1 MSEKKKAIGNGPL
14 NAQKAFNVGMKE
26 VPLWAIATFFVVT
39 TFVFFS
45 SQIFGSSFFW
55 EDFVRY
61 VYPMQ
66 NFAAREGSYFNVP
79 FWNPYS
85 FSGMPF
91 FADLQ
96 TGFFYPFNRVLSL
109 FVDSDGHLSV
119 RALELVIILHFLIA
133 QFSMFFLARRWRI
146 SQAGSVIAAVSYSF
160 SAIMVCHAIHPMMVY
175 HLAWLPLVAV
185 FLTNAIQGASL
196 RQGAIGGMIFGMS
209 ALAGHPPTL
218 LYESVLLGALMVW
231 LVVGKVRDKETPNK
245 SIALSVAS
253 AISLFLIMAGI
264 FAVQLMPSEELA
276 GQSQRDQ
283 MSFDKATE
291 GSLQIEQLYTAAA
304 PHLFGT
310 IDGKSKAQ
318 TYYLKA
324 RDKFASYQ
332 YWETS
337 FYFGIVALILGL
349 YGAVCRWK
357 SLEGSFLVATAVLG
371 VLIALG
377 DNGFLYGLIYK
388 LPLFGSFRNPGRL
401 MFYTVFAMSL
411 LAGFGFDALAASAR
425 DKKQLVRIFFISGF
439 ALLIALLTLTG
450 TLPNTF
456 GAPQQSIETIITSG
470 RVAAGII
477 LLATLI
483 FILINKGTL
492 KPIFGGSLLAI
503 LAFVDLFV
511 ALSAFNQGSM
521 NPADAIKMDSN
532 LRSTLKPKSIND
544 IYRVNMR
551 IYQPIRYSA
560 MDDNQGIF
568 DKLFL
573 VEGYNPLV
581 LQRIATPFSN
591 RQNSLNMYN
600 VKYYIDVDSTVGKA
614 VFRENTTC
622 FRRAR
627 LLHADTVVSE
637 QDVPTVMTSGNFDFA
652 NKVVLDQ
659 DPGIALSGGKADSI
673 PSNVECISYENN
685 SFAYTVNASEASLL
699 VLSEIWYPA
708 WQAYL
713 DGKPVP
719 TLHANYSF
727 RAIAVPQG
735 THKVEMRYESKAY
748 SRGSMITSAAIAFAL
763 ALMVNFK
770 RFGKKK
776 TDVAA

>member
-1 MSEKKKAIGNGPL
+1 MSEKKKAPGHAPQ
-14 NAQKAFNVGMKE
+14 NAHQSLSVAIKE
-26 VPLWAIATFFVVT
+26 LPLWAIAAFFVIT

-45 SQIFGSSFFW
+45 SQITGSSFFW

-96 TGFFYPFNRVLSL
+96 TGFFYPFNRLLSF

-119 RALELVIILHFLIA
+119 RALEIVIILHFLIA
-133 QFSMFFLARRWRI
+133 QFSMYFLARRWRI

-185 FLTNAIQGASL
+185 FLMNAVERASL
-196 RQGAIGGMIFGMS
+196 RQGAIGGLIFGMS

-231 LVVGKVRDKETPNK
+231 LIVGKIRDKEAPRK
-245 SIALSVAS
+245 ALALSVSS
-253 AISLFLIMAGI
+253 AVALFLIMAGV
-264 FAVQLMPSEELA
+264 FAVQLLPSQELA

-291 GSLQIEQLYTAAA
+291 GSLQVEQLYTAVS

-318 TYYLKA
+318 TFYLKVH
-324 RDKFASYQ
+324 DKFASYQ

-349 YGAVCRWK
+349 YGAVCRLK
-357 SLEGSFLVATAVLG
+357 SLEGSFLVAVAALG

-377 DNGFLYGLIYK
+377 DNGFLYGIIYK

-411 LAGFGFDALAASAR
+411 LAGFGFDSLAASAR

-456 GAPQQSIETIITSG
+456 GAPQQSIEAVIASG

-492 KPIFGGSLLAI
+492 KPMFGGSLLAI

-511 ALSAFNQGSM
+511 AFSAFNQGAM

-532 LRSTLKPKSIND
+532 LKSTLKPKSIDD

-551 IYQPIRYSA
+551 IYQPVRYSA

-568 DKLFL
+568 DKLYL

-581 LQRIATPFSN
+581 LQRISTPFSN

-600 VKYYIDVDSTVGKA
+600 VRYYIDVDSTVGKA
-614 VFRENTTC
+614 VFRENTTY
-622 FRRAR
+622 FHRAR

-637 QDVPTVMTSGNFDFA
+637 QDVASVMTSGNFDFA
-652 NKVVLDQ
+652 NRVVLEQ
-659 DPGIALSGGKADSI
+659 DPGIALSGSKADSI
-673 PSNVECISYENN
+673 ESNVQCVSYENN
-685 SFAYTVNASEASLL
+685 SFAYNVNASEASLL

-708 WQAYL
+708 WQAYV

-719 TLHANYSF
+719 TLRANYSF

-735 THKVEMRYESKAY
+735 THKVEMCYESNAY

-770 RFGKKK
+770 RFRRKK
-776 TDVAA
+776 TEVAE